1 MATLLRVTV
10 RESDAALLQARD
22 NRRSRIFGFMGWGA
36 AVVVVLLVALA
47 VRELVHDDYACH
59 CPEYYQAVATTFDWS
74 PATYSGALV
83 RYETRSEIDANI
95 ATASI
100 QLTATDPDLAAA
112 RIEERL
118 LQLGFVALRKP
129 GATVSQWRARTDSHR
144 WYVSGLGPRPSR
156 VRVSH
161 GVDLRTSRSSTVRS
175 SLLLLATGGRS
186 TLRSLAEIGR
196 SLPDARAVGVLAHGS
211 SR

>member
-10 RESDAALLQARD
+10 RESDAAPLQTRD

-36 AVVVVLLVALA
+36 AVVAVLLVALA

-59 CPEYYQAVATTFDWS
+59 CPEYYQAVETTFDWP

-118 LQLGFVALRKP
+118 LQLGFEWHFESRVQRYLNGVREP
-129 GATVSQWRARTDSHR
+129 ILTDGTYRVLVRARPEFGSVTASI
-144 WYVSGLGPRPSR
+144 SGPP
-156 VRVSH
+156 
-161 GVDLRTSRSSTVRS
+161 DPQQFARTFS
-175 SLLLLATGGRS
+175 
-186 TLRSLAEIGR
+186 
-196 SLPDARAVGVLAHGS
+196 P
-211 SR
+211 